1 MSMSR
6 DEEVARFDRW
16 SATYDRSPA
25 QRLFFTWVHRAVYEA
40 LASGDSA
47 PRRVVDVGCGTGRLL
62 AMLRKRLPDA
72 ELVGVDPSAG
82 MVAKARARLGQQA
95 HVRID
100 VTPASALPLEDRSV
114 DAVVTTISFHHWD
127 DQPASLGEISRV
139 LRDGGRLLIADLLAI
154 GVAGHLAARFGRHHG
169 HGYRTD
175 EELGALFRGAGFTQ
189 WSRRRLFGPASPLY
203 LIDARVGENAT
214 GARSA

>member
-1 MSMSR
+1 M
-6 DEEVARFDRW
+6 
-16 SATYDRSPA
+16 
-25 QRLFFTWVHRAVYEA
+25 
-40 LASGDSA
+40 ASGDRA

-62 AMLRKRLPDA
+62 AQLHERLPDA

-82 MVAKARARLGQQA
+82 MVAQARTRLGQQSR
-95 HVRID
+95 VRIE

-139 LRDGGRLLIADLLAI
+139 LRDGGRLLVADLLAI
-154 GVAGHLAARFGRHHG
+154 GLAGQLAARFGRRHG
-169 HGYRTD
+169 HGYRTE
-175 EELGALFRGAGFTQ
+175 EELGGLFRAAGFTQ

-203 LIDARVGENAT
+203 LVDARVSASAT